1 MFKKKITLLLPLTFS
16 PHMALLMWR
25 FCPSDNGDHSGEYCS
40 GYLSPKRRI
49 NIWSCCKI
57 TVVVLSDQ
65 CDGYNGALIWL
76 SHAWM
81 ELWL

>member
-1 MFKKKITLLLPLTFS
+1 MTLAIIQENTAVGTCPLS
-16 PHMALLMWR
+16 A
-25 FCPSDNGDHSGEYCS
+25 
-40 GYLSPKRRI
+40 RI
-49 NIWSCCKI
+49 NIWSCGNI